1 MCTLRNFPNLI
12 EHCIEWGR
20 DKFNELFVDT
30 PNDLINY
37 LDNSKLFLAQLKNNS
52 TSTAMVQTLERNL
65 NFIIKCVSS
74 KFIY

>member
-1 MCTLRNFPNLI
+1 MKVQQ
-12 EHCIEWGR
+12 

-65 NFIIKCVSS
+65 NFIKMKQTNSFDSCVALA
-74 KFIY
+74 KD